1 MQSACL
7 LLLQIQL
14 VEFSSEIPSE
24 FSSNKNSWKILVCFK
39 DFFLIP
45 GIFLKSSFCFRKITP
60 SKLSLYL
67 KCLGVKRK

>member
-24 FSSNKNSWKILVCFK
+24 SSSNKNSWKILVCFK
-39 DFFLIP
+39 DFFNSWN
-45 GIFLKSSFCFRKITP
+45 IFEVELLF
-60 SKLSLYL
+60 
-67 KCLGVKRK
+67 